1 MENNEEN
8 RRNRSRRHFG
18 CLDYGGL
25 ISNGILNIVFFFLNI
40 ATANKIIIFFSWFNN
55 LFGIIIALKLGENF
69 HIGLNIVY
77 FIISIFVLIFNK

>member
-40 ATANKIIIFFSWFNN
+40 ATANKIIIFFSWLNN

-69 HIGLNIVY
+69 HIVLNIVY

>member
-8 RRNRSRRHFG
+8 RRNKSRRHFG

-40 ATANKIIIFFSWFNN
+40 ATANKIIIFFSWLNN

-69 HIGLNIVY
+69 HIWLNIVY

>member
-40 ATANKIIIFFSWFNN
+40 ATANKIIIFFSWLNN
-55 LFGIIIALKLGENF
+55 LFGIIIALKLGENI